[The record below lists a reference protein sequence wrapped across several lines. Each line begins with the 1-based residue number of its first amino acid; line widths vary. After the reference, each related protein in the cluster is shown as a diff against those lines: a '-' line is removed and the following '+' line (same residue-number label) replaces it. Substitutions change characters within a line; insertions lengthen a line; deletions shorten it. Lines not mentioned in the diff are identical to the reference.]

1 MSSNNTPYLHAM
13 RYWYN
18 EFCKLKKDVKFWK
31 RDKLSK
37 FQRKHIVLQKISD
50 NIRVMQQSLD
60 SLVLIEAEQNGSYLD
75 SLNLAILQCELVE
88 LKNRV
93 DAGLDINW

>member
-13 RYWYN
+13 RYWFN
-18 EFCKLKKDVKFWK
+18 EFCKLRKDVKYWK

-37 FQRKHIVLQKISD
+37 FQRKHIVLQRIKD
-50 NIRVMQQSLD
+50 NIHVMQQSID
-60 SLVLIEAEQNGSYLD
+60 SLILIEAEQNGTYLNT
-75 SLNLAILQCELVE
+75 LNLAILQCELVE